1 MTATDCIPSEKFDF
15 LTGFMSLLQMNAAQV
30 FRCAVVVFIFLMAGL
45 SGSRDARAGDLV
57 LNKQLLEELN
67 LVLKASDV
75 LHKSLLT
82 QDDEQVD
89 LSLRDLL
96 RQLEKAQNASGLAKP
111 HERGHLMRILSAA
124 HEQFELTQSS
134 YGEDRR
140 VRMEEGYNQL
150 VNLVRIYRVDT
161 SYAIFFCPKDRTTWI
176 QKGARA
182 QNPFQGESRREPCAI
197 QIPKKSR

>member
-1 MTATDCIPSEKFDF
+1 
-15 LTGFMSLLQMNAAQV
+15 MNPAQV
-30 FRCAVVVFIFLMAGL
+30 LRCAVVVFAFLVTSL
-45 SGSRDARAGDLV
+45 SGSLEARAGDLV
-57 LNKQLLEELN
+57 LNKHLMEELN

-140 VRMEEGYNQL
+140 ARMEEGYNQL

-197 QIPKKSR
+197 QVPKKSR